1 MIRYKLVQVHAVL
14 HNWIVHI
21 FLSLT
26 KAACLT
32 IAGTRV
38 PSLFNLQAL
47 RFASN
52 AMNSSITL
60 IADALGNVTL
70 TQNVGYAAEG

>member
-1 MIRYKLVQVHAVL
+1 MIRHKLVQLHAVL

-32 IAGTRV
+32 IAGTRA
-38 PSLFNLQAL
+38 PSLYNLQAL
-47 RFASN
+47 RFASS

-70 TQNVGYAAEG
+70 TQNVRYAEG